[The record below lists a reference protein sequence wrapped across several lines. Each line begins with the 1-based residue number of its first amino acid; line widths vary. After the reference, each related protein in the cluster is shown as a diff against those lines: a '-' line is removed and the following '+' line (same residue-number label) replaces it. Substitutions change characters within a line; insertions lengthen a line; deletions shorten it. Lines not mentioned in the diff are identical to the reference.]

1 MSAAVTPLYACA
13 HLLRRAMH
21 LQPDARHDQREFSP
35 RQSASSRI
43 KIPVS
48 RCAVILPC
56 PGCGRCAVGGRMERA
71 SIKEAHMAVIGKFIR
86 DQTGF
91 SGTIETLTCAHAS
104 IRIEPVAKPSTNAP
118 DYRLYR
124 GASEVGAAWMKKARN
139 GREYLA
145 VTLDD
150 PAFSKPV
157 AARLVAAAGAEYTL
171 VWSRE

>member
-1 MSAAVTPLYACA
+1 
-13 HLLRRAMH
+13 MH

-35 RQSASSRI
+35 PERASSRI
-43 KIPVS
+43 KIHVP
-48 RCAVILPC
+48 RCAVILSC

-71 SIKEAHMAVIGKFIR
+71 STKEAHMAVIGSFIR
-86 DQTGF
+86 EQTGF
-91 SGTIETLTCAHAS
+91 SGTIETLTCDAPV
-104 IRIEPVAKPSTNAP
+104 RIEPVAKPSAHAP

-124 GASEVGAAWMKKARN
+124 GASEVGAAWSKKAKN

-150 PAFSKPV
+150 PAFGKPV
-157 AARLVAAAGAEYTL
+157 AARLVAAGAGYAL